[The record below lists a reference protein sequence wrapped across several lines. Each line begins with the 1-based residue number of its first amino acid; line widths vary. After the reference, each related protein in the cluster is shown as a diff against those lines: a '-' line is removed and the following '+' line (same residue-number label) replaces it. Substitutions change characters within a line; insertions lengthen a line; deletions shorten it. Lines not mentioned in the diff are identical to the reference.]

1 MGLHRITPALSHKA
15 VKPNE
20 CYLIL
25 PVKGNE
31 KLPDE
36 TVTAFK
42 TSLVGNSST
51 VQWLGLGTFFT
62 GPEFY
67 PTQISSEEG

>member
-1 MGLHRITPALSHKA
+1 MSIGVPQLWSHKA

-20 CYLIL
+20 CLIL

-36 TVTAFK
+36 IVTAFK
-42 TSLVGNSST
+42 TSLVELFDS
-51 VQWLGLGTFFT
+51 
-62 GPEFY
+62 PE
-67 PTQISSEEG
+67 SGWD